1 MARPKKDQE
10 VCAEERILAAFWELL
25 EDMPLRAITVRTIVE
40 KAGVNRGTFYYHFAD
55 LDALTHRAI
64 ERELFEKH
72 SIMHE
77 LLLLVSGAI
86 DQIPPEDINQHMD
99 KTALLIRQGGSKRVV
114 DEVLSMAERVWKAA
128 LCPNGEALNEQALML
143 VKYNINGTI
152 GLFSSLSGE
161 GGSPSQEALDFQKWS
176 ATRTL
181 EGMCELQGVDKDV
194 VIDRISAAMSLSEGE
209 K

>member
-10 VCAEERILAAFWELL
+10 ICAEERILAAFWELL

-77 LLLLVSGAI
+77 ILLLVSGAI
-86 DQIPPEDINQHMD
+86 DQIPPDDISQHID
-99 KTALLIRQGGSKRVV
+99 KTALLIRQGGGKRVT
-114 DEVLSMAERVWKAA
+114 DEVLAMAERIWQAA
-128 LCPNGEALNEQALML
+128 LCPNGEALSEQTLML
-143 VKYNINGTI
+143 VRYNIHGII
-152 GLFSSLSGE
+152 GLFSSLSYNE
-161 GGSPSQEALDFQKWS
+161 NTPSQEALSFQKWS

-181 EGMCELQGVDKDV
+181 EGMCELQGVNKEI
-194 VIDRISAAMSLSEGE
+194 VIDRISAAMSLSEGR